1 MSNQSNSDI
10 DIYKN
15 AREFTLRAVL
25 LGLIATATF
34 TASNLY
40 LSLKVGLSIASSIP
54 AAVISMAIFRSFK
67 DNNILENNIV
77 QTIVSSAGTLTAVI
91 FVLPALLITGYWAGF
106 DYWYTLGICVTGGT
120 LGVMFSIPLRRAM
133 IVESDLRFPEG
144 VAAAEILKVGSRQLD
159 EEKLAHDTDP
169 TDIEHGSKGIT
180 ELVIGTGVGAVF
192 KILQDGFKFI
202 GEEVSVW
209 VNLNGRIFGMGTG
222 ITIAIIAA
230 GYLAGMNAGISFLIG
245 TAIAWLI
252 ALPAMFVVDP
262 SLSGDELMKAAY
274 GFWAK
279 DIRFIGV
286 GAMAV
291 AALWTLVIL
300 MKPIAKGLKSSFV
313 QMQTVKKS
321 SYSAIKRTD
330 FDLPI
335 HYVILVSLILMIP
348 LFHMFKSTLLEEP
361 LALSG
366 IMIIQILLICTVFTF
381 IFGFLLSAAAGYMA
395 GLAGS
400 SNSPISGLSITCILC
415 LSFLLYWFVGK
426 ENLMIP
432 GSNNMKGLM
441 GLILFVSSV
450 VLSIACIANDNL
462 QDLKTGQLVQATPYK
477 QQLALVIGVIIGA
490 IVIPPILNLLHEAYG
505 FVGAIPRAD
514 MDPSVALAAPQANL
528 AAVLIQA
535 IFNDNLN
542 WPMIQI
548 GMGVAVFFIILDMF
562 LTSKNPKYSI
572 PVLGVGMG
580 IYLPF
585 TIGMPLFLGS
595 LFSWIVNRR
604 IASNAKKIASA
615 NDKETYVK
623 VSEKKGMLIASGF
636 IVGESLI
643 GILMAILIVSTGSQ
657 TPLALMPASFTPTA
671 NILAA
676 LLIFAIGFWSYRHI
690 TSKGK

>member
-1 MSNQSNSDI
+1 MTKKPDSDI

-40 LSLKVGLSIASSIP
+40 LALKVGLSIASSIP

-67 DNNILENNIV
+67 GSNILENNIV

-106 DYWYTLGICVTGGT
+106 DYWYTLGICATGGT

-159 EEKLAHDTDP
+159 EEKALKDDP
-169 TDIEHGSKGIT
+169 TDIEHSSKGIA
-180 ELVIGTGVGAVF
+180 ELILGTGIGAIF
-192 KILQDGFKFI
+192 KIFQDGFKFI
-202 GEEVSVW
+202 GEEISIW
-209 VNLNGRIFGMGTG
+209 LNLNGRIFGMGTG

-245 TAIAWLI
+245 TIIAWLI
-252 ALPAMFVVDP
+252 ALPTMFVVDP
-262 SLSGDELMKAAY
+262 SLSGEELMKAAY
-274 GFWAK
+274 GYWAK
-279 DIRFIGV
+279 DVRFIGV
-286 GAMAV
+286 GSMAV

-300 MKPIAKGLKSSFV
+300 MKPIAKGLKSSFI
-313 QMQTVKKS
+313 QMQTVKKG
-321 SYSAIKRTD
+321 SYSSLKRTD

-335 HYVILVSLILMIP
+335 HYVILVSLILLVP
-348 LFHMFKSTLLEEP
+348 LFQMFKSTLLEEP

-366 IMIIQILLICTVFTF
+366 MMIIQILLICTLFTF
-381 IFGFLLSAAAGYMA
+381 VFGFLLSAAAGYMA

-415 LSFLLYWFVGK
+415 LGFLLYWFVGK

-462 QDLKTGQLVQATPYK
+462 QDLKTGQLVKATPYK
-477 QQLALVIGVIIGA
+477 QQLALVIGVIMGA

-548 GMGVAVFFIILDMF
+548 GMAIAVFFIILDLI
-562 LTSKNPKYSI
+562 LTAKNPKYSI

-585 TIGMPLFLGS
+585 TIGMPLFIGS
-595 LFSWIVNRR
+595 LFAWFVNRR
-604 IASNAKKIASA
+604 IANNAKRIASA
-615 NDKETYVK
+615 NEQDTYVK

-636 IVGESLI
+636 IVGESLV
-643 GILMAILIVSTGSQ
+643 GILMAILIVSSGSQ
-657 TPLALMPASFTPTA
+657 SPLAIMPASFTPTA

-676 LLIFAIGFWSYRHI
+676 LLIFAIGFWAYRHI
-690 TSKGK
+690 TARTK